1 MHASAI
7 FILFRGGTLAAARS
21 AGARIKSSDGGKQS
35 RSRAGTSSNSW
46 IPVTVANVVSPVR
59 SNYSQGSG
67 VIISGRR
74 TTPLARPVVRPS
86 AGISLLLS
94 QHSSDRHVYPLL
106 RTAVN
111 RRIGAA
117 SLGCA
122 VENQRTLLIRT
133 VEFYSF
139 HFRVFNRYNLNH
151 NHENSSSAALGR
163 GDARVQLVPQVGQPR
178 GQPCRRRLRGCR
190 APYVGASSSWRVASS
205 RSRVCARRSCFL
217 HFTHFSSVLLSLYL
231 L

>member
-1 MHASAI
+1 MIISVLRTRRWRVQSSGRPLASLCSSRSTRPHVIHSCGLRSTEGSA
-7 FILFRGGTLAAARS
+7 LPRS
-21 AGARIKSSDGGKQS
+21 A
-35 RSRAGTSSNSW
+35 
-46 IPVTVANVVSPVR
+46 
-59 SNYSQGSG
+59 
-67 VIISGRR
+67 
-74 TTPLARPVVRPS
+74 
-86 AGISLLLS
+86 
-94 QHSSDRHVYPLL
+94 
-106 RTAVN
+106 
-111 RRIGAA
+111 
-117 SLGCA
+117 A

-205 RSRVCARRSCFL
+205 RSRVCARRSCF
-217 HFTHFSSVLLSLYL
+217 HILLISGRCYYL
-231 L
+231 CTYYRRSARRAVD